1 MVWELIRSAKTLTR
15 EHEMLQGPSETG
27 VTPRSSPKPTLKDC
41 RKQPQAGTPEGRLE
55 GQGPAFPLG
64 GAPLARS
71 QALAVVR
78 MARRAPLM
86 PKKNWMD

>member
-15 EHEMLQGPSETG
+15 GHEMLQGPSETG
-27 VTPRSSPKPTLKDC
+27 VTPRCRPKPTLKDH
-41 RKQPQAGTPEGRLE
+41 RKQSQSGTPEGRPK
-55 GQGPAFPLG
+55 GQGPAFPLS
-64 GAPLARS
+64 GAPLAHS
-71 QALAVVR
+71 QALAMAR